1 MKFKELDTK
10 MRVFEEAD
18 DYCVLPGMHI
28 VARLDGRS
36 FTRLT
41 KETLS
46 LKRPFD
52 ERMRR
57 AMGMTAAHVMD
68 CGFRTIYAYTQSD
81 EISLLLHPEDITYDR
96 KTRKLLSILAG
107 EASSAF
113 TRYLALEMQGDFALT
128 CAFDARLCQL
138 PRVQDVVDYFRWRQ
152 ADAKRNA
159 RNSHVYWML
168 RSMGHSP
175 KKSDTLA
182 ASMNFTEKVEFLL
195 DNGIDVNTL
204 PDWQTHGTGLWWE
217 EFTKEG
223 TDPRTGEKKLA
234 QRKRVTMDALPDG
247 DAYGIFIRDLLT
259 NPVAR

>member
-28 VARLDGRS
+28 VIRLDGRG

-41 KETLS
+41 KETLA
-46 LKRPFD
+46 LEKPFD
-52 ERMRR
+52 IRMRV
-57 AMGMTAAHVMD
+57 AMGLTAQHVMD
-68 CGFRTIYAYTQSD
+68 CGFRTLYAYTQSD
-81 EISLLLHPEDITYDR
+81 EISMLLHPEDVTYDH

-107 EASSAF
+107 EASAAF
-113 TRYLALEMQGDFALT
+113 TRHLALEMGTDYDGITT
-128 CAFDARLCQL
+128 CSFDARLSQL
-138 PRVQDVVDYFRWRQ
+138 PTEQNVIDYFRWRQ

-168 RSMGHSP
+168 RSHGHSP
-175 KKSDTLA
+175 KKADTLA
-182 ASMNFTEKVEFLL
+182 ASMDFTEKVQFLL
-195 DNGIDVNTL
+195 DNGIDVDKL

-234 QRKRVTMDALPDG
+234 RRRRVTLGALPDG
-247 DAYGIFIRDLLT
+247 DAYGTFIRDLL
-259 NPVAR
+259 VQD